1 MFYKR
6 LIWSLLNKIEND
18 EATDRDIELYLV
30 LTAKLFYFENV

>member
-18 EATDRDIELYLV
+18 TATDEEISLYLR
-30 LTAKLFYFENV
+30 LTTIHFYETV